1 MSFPLLLFSAMIAKV
16 KVMEKP
22 PPLSEIKNWIREHN
36 PLGLFQRK
44 AFAVRDIDPK
54 PWSGHFNYLVA
65 VGRHKFVLRFKGPEW
80 GEPTQGILDEY
91 RILKFVEKYQVGPNV
106 YYLTKKF
113 FGESMLFEEYLGGR
127 PLSQLPRRELDK
139 LFSSVAVFIAE
150 INRIQFREN
159 SLPFCG
165 PLLSYSA
172 SKNKWKERLRRVG
185 GVGNSGS
192 KRWADKISL
201 LLPQAERMLDEFEER
216 LRRVV
221 DRNGPAFIFRSAH
234 VGHCVN
240 TKKGFRFFNWEQVS
254 WGDPAYTLAVFLASI
269 SQWPDFERIKKRMIT
284 AYLEVKPVPEFQEL
298 VEQRLKEREISDLI
312 WTLWAHVERGY
323 ASPVDKGTDLRERF
337 KRVEI
342 MLKRI

>member
-1 MSFPLLLFSAMIAKV
+1 MIAKA

-44 AFAVRDIDPK
+44 AFAIRDIDPK
-54 PWSGHFNYLVA
+54 PWSGHFNYLVT

-91 RILKFVEKYQVGPNV
+91 KILKFAEKYNVGPKA

-113 FGESMLFEEYLGGR
+113 FGEPMLFEEYLEGR
-127 PLSQLPRRELDK
+127 ILSQLPRRELDK
-139 LFSSVAVFIAE
+139 LFPSVAVFIAG
-150 INRIQFREN
+150 INRIPFREN
-159 SLPFCG
+159 SLPFCDS
-165 PLLSYSA
+165 PLSYSA
-172 SKNKWKERLRRVG
+172 SKNKWKERLHRVSG
-185 GVGNSGS
+185 AGNSAS
-192 KRWADKISL
+192 KRWAEKISR

-216 LRRVV
+216 LQRVV
-221 DRNGPAFIFRSAH
+221 MREGSAFIFRSAH

-254 WGDPAYTLAVFLASI
+254 FGDPAYTLAVFLASI
-269 SQWPDFERIKKRMIT
+269 SQWLDFERIKKRMIT

-298 VEQRLKEREISDLI
+298 VEQRLKEREVSNLI
-312 WTLWAHVERGY
+312 WNLWAHVVRGD
-323 ASPVDKGTDLRERF
+323 SRPVEKAADLIERF
-337 KRVEI
+337 DRVRA
-342 MLKRI
+342 MLKAV